1 MADQHIHDHDHDE
14 EEDRIIIPDENGE
27 EHLFDVLFTFDV
39 EETGKSYMVVKP
51 VETPEDAED
60 DDYDEVF
67 GFRYEESDDD
77 FKLFPIETDE
87 EWEMVEEMIN
97 TFADSEL

>member
-1 MADQHIHDHDHDE
+1 MTNHIHEHD

-51 VETPEDAED
+51 VEAPEDTDD
-60 DDYDEVF
+60 DDYEEVF
-67 GFRYEESDDD
+67 GFRYEENGDD
-77 FKLFPIETDE
+77 FNLFPIETDE
-87 EWEMVEEMIN
+87 EWDMVEEMIN
-97 TFADSEL
+97 TFSEEEI